1 MELFFFETI
10 TNIFWSKLILQFSQI
25 FKKFFVLTSLISFS
39 KFSMIKILFFLLYN
53 KVCKANL
60 RSFLF
65 NFNETVFGF
74 GPKIT
79 PPPFHNGERL
89 EPARA
94 RPVPFCCH
102 GFAPPPRTS
111 LRVFVEEVPCLC
123 ELECLKNLYE
133 LSNFLILQEH

>member
-1 MELFFFETI
+1 MP
-10 TNIFWSKLILQFSQI
+10 QFSQRVENV
-25 FKKFFVLTSLISFS
+25 FVFGDSIPDS
-39 KFSMIKILFFLLYN
+39 KSSITEILLRLLYN
-53 KVCKANL
+53 RVCNANF

-65 NFNETVFGF
+65 NFNVTFLGF

-79 PPPFHNGERL
+79 PPPFQRGERF

-111 LRVFVEEVPCLC
+111 LRVLVESVPCFC
-123 ELECLKNLYE
+123 ELWCLRISRWIK
-133 LSNFLILQEH
+133 